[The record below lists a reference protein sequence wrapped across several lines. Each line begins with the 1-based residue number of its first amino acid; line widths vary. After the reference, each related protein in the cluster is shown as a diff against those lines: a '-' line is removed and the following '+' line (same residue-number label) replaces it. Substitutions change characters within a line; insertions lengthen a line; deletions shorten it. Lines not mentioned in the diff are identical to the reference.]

1 MNTVETGRSGEQVAA
16 DFLEEHGYEILD
28 RNFTYKKVGEI
39 DIVARY
45 DGMLVFVEVRSR
57 YSLLYGSPE
66 ASLTLAKLRGVRR
79 TAEAWMVQ
87 RRCYGMPCRFDV
99 MAIDHSSGSLKVRHL
114 ENAF

>member
-16 DFLEEHGYEILD
+16 DFLEVRGYEILD

-39 DIVARY
+39 DIVCRIN
-45 DGMLVFVEVRSR
+45 GTLVFVEVRSR
-57 YSLLYGSPE
+57 YSHRYGSPE
-66 ASLTLAKLRGVRR
+66 ASLTPSKLRGVRR
-79 TAEAWMVQ
+79 TAEAWMAR

-99 MAIDHSSGSLKVRHL
+99 IAIDYSSGSLKVRHL

>member
-1 MNTVETGRSGEQVAA
+1 MNTVETGRSAEQRAT
-16 DFLEEHGYEILD
+16 DFLIDLGYEILD

-57 YSLLYGSPE
+57 YSHLYGSPE
-66 ASLTLAKLRGVRR
+66 ASLTPTKLRGVRR

-87 RRCYGMPCRFDV
+87 RKCYGMPCRFDV
-99 MAIDHSSGSLKVRHL
+99 IAIDFSAGSLKVRHL
-114 ENAF
+114 VNAF

>member
-1 MNTVETGRSGEQVAA
+1 MNTVETGRSAEQHAA
-16 DFLEEHGYEILD
+16 DFLTEQGYEIMD

-45 DGMLVFVEVRSR
+45 DGVLVFVEVRSR
-57 YSLLYGSPE
+57 YSHLYGSPE
-66 ASLTLAKLRGVRR
+66 ASLTPSKLRGVRR

-87 RRCYGMPCRFDV
+87 RHCYGAPCRFDV
-99 MAIDHSSGSLKVRHL
+99 IAVDHSTVSRAIRHI